1 VTRGRGRPDASFERV
16 GSVLD
21 GVLRDLKLEERFASA
36 DATEH
41 WVEAAGPEIARRT
54 RCEGVR
60 DGELLVLVRGTVWK
74 AELTVRRMELLHRIN
89 EGLAEPARL
98 RAIRF
103 QLMRG
108 KEEPGRDS
116 TR

>member
-1 VTRGRGRPDASFERV
+1 MTRGRGEPGGPFQLI
-16 GSVLD
+16 GPVLD
-21 GVLRDLKLEERFASA
+21 GVLRDLKLEERFAAA
-36 DATEH
+36 DATER
-41 WVEAAGPEIARRT
+41 WVEAAGPQIARRT

-60 DGELLVLVRGTVWK
+60 DGELLVLVRGTVWR

-98 RAIRF
+98 RSIRF

-116 TR
+116 TG

>member
-1 VTRGRGRPDASFERV
+1 MRGRDGAGGVFERI

-21 GVLRDLKLEERFASA
+21 GVLQDLHLEERFASA
-36 DATEH
+36 DATER
-41 WVEAAGPEIARRT
+41 WRDTVGPEIARRT

-74 AELTVRRMELLHRIN
+74 AELTVRRMELLQRIN

-108 KEEPGRDS
+108 KEDPGRDS

>member
-1 VTRGRGRPDASFERV
+1 MTRGRSGTGGSFERV
-16 GSVLD
+16 GPVLD
-21 GVLRDLKLEERFASA
+21 GVLRDLKLGERFAAA
-36 DATEH
+36 DATER
-41 WVEAAGPEIARRT
+41 WVEAVGPEIARRT

-60 DGELLVLVRGTVWK
+60 DGELLILVRGTVWK
-74 AELTVRRMELLHRIN
+74 AELTVRRLELLHRVN

-98 RAIRF
+98 RAIRL

>member
-1 VTRGRGRPDASFERV
+1 MTRGRSGAGGVFERV
-16 GSVLD
+16 GTVLD
-21 GVLRDLKLEERFASA
+21 GVLRDLNLEERFAAA
-36 DATEH
+36 DATER
-41 WVEAAGPEIARRT
+41 WGETVGPEIARRT

-108 KEEPGRDS
+108 KEEPGHD
-116 TR
+116 

>member
-1 VTRGRGRPDASFERV
+1 MTRVRDGAPRAFEPL

-21 GVLRDLKLEERFASA
+21 GVLRELRLPERFAAA
-36 DATEH
+36 DATER
-41 WVEAAGPEIARRT
+41 WEAAVGPEIARRT

-74 AELTVRRMELLHRIN
+74 AELTIRRMELMQRIN

-98 RAIRF
+98 RSIRF

-108 KEEPGRDS
+108 KEEPGRDQ